1 MTRQG
6 RHKILLPKSVFVFAC
21 WHLALTPL
29 TARSSI
35 RDKYKIDKPV
45 NEEEEEESEDEDD
58 DGFTKKKEEVEEDPV
73 ERKTKKKTIKV
84 L

>member
-1 MTRQG
+1 M
-6 RHKILLPKSVFVFAC
+6 PKAGFVFAC
-21 WHLALTPL
+21 WQLALSPFSG
-29 TARSSI
+29 RSSI

-73 ERKTKKKTIKV
+73 ERKTKKKIPYTGDKES
-84 L
+84 LDQCG

>member
-1 MTRQG
+1 MLVD
-6 RHKILLPKSVFVFAC
+6 IFPPF
-21 WHLALTPL
+21 

-35 RDKYKIDKPV
+35 RDKYKIEKPV

-73 ERKTKKKTIKV
+73 ERKAKKVTKYAIGF
-84 L
+84 LSF